1 MHESNHDHTP
11 QPCELE
17 TIFDLPPNCWAV
29 LSREG
34 TVIAVQIWE
43 GRVPLHDINTSTDS
57 VLLERSSW
65 DRMGVKLKASERTGR
80 KKEK

>member
-17 TIFDLPPNCWAV
+17 IIFDLPPNCWTV
-29 LSREG
+29 LSTEG
-34 TVIAVQIWE
+34 TVIDVQIWE

-57 VLLERSSW
+57 VLLERSN
-65 DRMGVKLKASERTGR
+65 
-80 KKEK
+80 